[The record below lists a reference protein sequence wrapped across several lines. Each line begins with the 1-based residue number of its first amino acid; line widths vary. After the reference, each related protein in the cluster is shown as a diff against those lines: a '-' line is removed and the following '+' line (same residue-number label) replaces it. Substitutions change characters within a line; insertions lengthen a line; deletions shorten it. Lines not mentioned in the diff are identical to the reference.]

1 MYLDSDRRGTA
12 MSPGLALRIAIL
24 GGVALVMF
32 AIVFFRLWYL
42 QVLSGDH
49 YLAEAN
55 NNRVREIKTPAPRGK
70 IVDRSGHTLVDNR
83 PAQVVEVAPDKLPQD
98 NAAKTQLYTRLGRVL
113 HMTRRE
119 IRTAVRDQ
127 LRAVPFSAA
136 IVKTDVKLP
145 VVEYL
150 SEHASSF
157 PGVTVDK
164 IWLRSYPYHQTAAH
178 IFGTVGEV
186 TEGQLKERRYSGVAQ
201 GDRVGQSGIEY
212 SYDRFLRG
220 KNGARRVLVDASG
233 DPRGTLG
240 SVPSVPGHQLRLS
253 LDLDVQ
259 RVGQQAISGDQGAF
273 VAMDVHTG
281 ALLGLGSNPS
291 FDPNLFSKGIKQSVF
306 DRLNSEA
313 NGAPL
318 IDRAI
323 AGGYPVGSTFKLI
336 TASAALQGGLIT
348 PDTPLYDP
356 GYLKV
361 GGVTFKNA
369 EGAVHGALSL
379 RKALT
384 VSDDVFFYKL
394 GLEANNTGNGHLI
407 QKWAARYGLGRLTGI
422 DVPGELPG
430 TIPSPEWRNRLFK
443 KKLTDR
449 PWTPGDNIN
458 LSVGQGDVRVSPLQL
473 AVAYAALANGGTV
486 LRPELG
492 ERIEDASG
500 RVIQE
505 FHPRAR
511 RHIHLNPVYRQAIL
525 DGLRGAASAPGG
537 TSTAVFQGFPIP
549 IAGKTGTAEK
559 GLGRKDQSW
568 YVALAPYPNPRYVVV
583 VTAEH
588 GGFGADT
595 AAPEARKILAAIF
608 GIKDHGPAPNPNAG
622 RAGVAA
628 PTAPIVPAQTAPA
641 GAAGGTG

>member
-12 MSPGLALRIAIL
+12 MSPGLALRIAIF
-24 GGVALVMF
+24 GGFALVMF
-32 AIVFFRLWYL
+32 AIIFFRLWYL

-49 YLAEAN
+49 YLAQAD

-70 IVDRSGHTLVDNR
+70 IVDRNGHTLVDNR
-83 PAQVVEVAPDKLPQD
+83 LAQVVEIEPDKLPKSQ
-98 NAAKTQLYTRLGRVL
+98 AEKTQLYTRLARL
-113 HMTRRE
+113 LPDTTRRE
-119 IRTAVRDQ
+119 IRTSVREQ
-127 LRAVPFSAA
+127 LRAVPFSSA
-136 IVKTDVKLP
+136 IVKTDVSDP
-145 VVEYL
+145 VVAYL
-150 SEHASSF
+150 TEHASSF
-157 PGVTVDK
+157 PGVTTEKVS
-164 IWLRSYPYHQTAAH
+164 LRAYPYKQTAAH

-186 TEGQLKERRYSGVAQ
+186 TEKQLKERRYSGVTQ

-233 DPRGTLG
+233 DPHGTIG
-240 SVPSVPGHQLRLS
+240 FVPAVPGKQLRLS

-259 RVGQQAISGDQGAF
+259 RTGQQAISGDEGAF
-273 VAMDVHTG
+273 AVMDVHTG
-281 ALLGLGSNPS
+281 ALIALGSNPS
-291 FDPNLFSKGIKQSVF
+291 FDPNLFSKGIKQSVY

-323 AGGYPVGSTFKLI
+323 QSGYPTGSTFKLI
-336 TASAALQGGLIT
+336 TATAALQGGLIT

-361 GGVTFKNA
+361 GGVTFQNA
-369 EGAVHGALSL
+369 EGAVHGTLSL
-379 RKALT
+379 RQALT

-394 GLEANNTGNGHLI
+394 GLEAYNSGNGHLI
-407 QKWAARYGLGRLTGI
+407 QRWAGRYGLGQYTGI
-422 DVPGELPG
+422 DVPGEQPG
-430 TIPSPEWRNRLFK
+430 LVPSPEWRNRLFK

-449 PWTPGDNIN
+449 PWSPGDNIN
-458 LSVGQGDVRVSPLQL
+458 LSVGQGDVQISPLQM

-486 LRPELG
+486 LRPHLA
-492 ERIEDASG
+492 ERIEDQSG

-505 FHPRAR
+505 FRTRAKR
-511 RHIHLNPVYRQAIL
+511 KIKISSQNRQAIL
-525 DGLRGAASAPGG
+525 EGLRGAASADGG
-537 TSTAVFQGFPIP
+537 TSTSVFKGFPIP

-559 GLGRKDQSW
+559 GPGRPDQSW
-568 YVALAPYPNPRYVVV
+568 YVALAPYPDFKYVVV

-595 AAPEARKILAAIF
+595 AAPEARKILAKLF
-608 GIKDHGPAPNPNAG
+608 GVKDKGPAPDPGGSAG
-622 RAGVAA
+622 IRA
-628 PTAPIVPAQTAPA
+628 PTAPIVPA
-641 GAAGGTG
+641 GATG

>member
-49 YLAEAN
+49 YLAQAD
-55 NNRVREIKTPAPRGK
+55 NNRVRLIKTPAPRGK
-70 IVDRSGHTLVDNR
+70 IVDRNGHTLVDNR
-83 PAQVVEVAPDKLPQD
+83 NAQVVTIAPDKLPQ
-98 NAAKTQLYTRLGRVL
+98 NQAAKTQLYTRLGRVL
-113 HMTRRE
+113 HLTRRE
-119 IRTAVRDQ
+119 IRTSVRDQ
-127 LRAVPFSAA
+127 LRAVPFSSA
-136 IVKTDVKLP
+136 IVKTDVKP
-145 VVEYL
+145 AVVAYL
-150 SEHASSF
+150 SEHQSSF

-164 IWLRSYPYHQTAAH
+164 VWLRSYPYKTTAAH

-186 TEGQLKERRYSGVAQ
+186 SEAQLKERRNSGVAP
-201 GDRVGQSGIEY
+201 GDRIGQSGIEAT
-212 SYDRFLRG
+212 YDRFLRG

-233 DPRGTLG
+233 DPRGKLG
-240 SVPSVPGHQLRLS
+240 EVQSVPGHQLRLS
-253 LDLDVQ
+253 LDLGVQ
-259 RVGQQAISGDQGAF
+259 KVGQQAISGDQGAF
-273 VAMDVHTG
+273 VVMDIHTG
-281 ALLGLGSNPS
+281 SLVALGSNPS
-291 FDPNLFSKGIKQSVF
+291 FDPNSFSKGIKQKTLDS
-306 DRLNSEA
+306 LYNPA

-318 IDRAI
+318 TDRAI
-323 AGGYPVGSTFKLI
+323 QGGYPVGSTFKLI
-336 TASAALQGGLIT
+336 TATAALQGGLIT
-348 PDTPLYDP
+348 PSTTLYDP

-369 EGAVHGALSL
+369 EGAVHGALAL
-379 RKALT
+379 HQALT
-384 VSDDVFFYKL
+384 VSDDVFFYRL
-394 GLEANNTGNGHLI
+394 GLEANSTGNGQLI
-407 QKWAARYGLGRLTGI
+407 QRWAARYGLGHLTGI
-422 DVPGELPG
+422 DVPGEQSGL
-430 TIPSPEWRNRLFK
+430 IPSPAWRDRLYK

-458 LSVGQGDVRVSPLQL
+458 LSVGQGDVQVTPLQL

-486 LRPELG
+486 LRPHLG

-505 FHPRAR
+505 FRTRAR
-511 RHIHLNPVYRQAIL
+511 RRIHLDPVNRQAIL
-525 DGLRGAASAPGG
+525 DGLRSAASAPGG
-537 TSTAVFQGFPIP
+537 TSTSVFKGFPIP

-568 YVALAPYPNPRYVVV
+568 YVALAPYPSPRYVVV

-595 AAPEARKILAAIF
+595 AAPEVRKILAKLF
-608 GIKDHGPAPNPNAG
+608 GVKDKGPPPNPNG
-622 RAGVAA
+622 SAGVAA
-628 PTAPIVPAQTAPA
+628 PTAPIVPA
-641 GAAGGTG
+641 GATG

>member
-1 MYLDSDRRGTA
+1 M
-12 MSPGLALRIAIL
+12 
-24 GGVALVMF
+24 
-32 AIVFFRLWYL
+32 
-42 QVLSGDH
+42 
-49 YLAEAN
+49 
-55 NNRVREIKTPAPRGK
+55 
-70 IVDRSGHTLVDNR
+70 
-83 PAQVVEVAPDKLPQD
+83 
-98 NAAKTQLYTRLGRVL
+98 
-113 HMTRRE
+113 
-119 IRTAVRDQ
+119 
-127 LRAVPFSAA
+127 
-136 IVKTDVKLP
+136 P
-145 VVEYL
+145 VVSYL

-157 PGVTVDK
+157 PGVTVDQV
-164 IWLRSYPYHQTAAH
+164 WLRSYPYHQIAAH

-186 TEGQLKERRYSGVAQ
+186 TEQQLKERRYSGVTQ

-233 DPRGTLG
+233 DPHGTIG

-259 RVGQQAISGDQGAF
+259 KVGQQAISGDQGAF
-273 VAMDVHTG
+273 AVMDVHTG
-281 ALLGLGSNPS
+281 ALIALGSNPS
-291 FDPNLFSKGIKQSVF
+291 FDPNLFSKGIKASVYKA
-306 DRLNSEA
+306 LNSEA

-323 AGGYPVGSTFKLI
+323 QGGYPVGSTFKLI

-348 PDTPLYDP
+348 PGTTLYDP

-369 EGAVHGALSL
+369 EGAVHGALAL
-379 RKALT
+379 RDALR

-394 GLEANNTGNGHLI
+394 GLEANNTGNGLLV
-407 QKWAARYGLGRLTGI
+407 QRWAARYGLGRLTGI

-430 TIPSPEWRNRLFK
+430 LIPSPKWRNNLYK
-443 KKLTDR
+443 KHLTDR
-449 PWTPGDNIN
+449 IWTPGDNIN
-458 LSVGQGDVRVSPLQL
+458 LAVGQGDVRVSPLQL

-486 LRPELG
+486 LRPHLG
-492 ERIEDASG
+492 ERIEDQSG

-505 FHPRAR
+505 FSARAR
-511 RHIHLNPVYRQAIL
+511 RKLHMDPGNRQAII
-525 DGLRGAASAPGG
+525 DGLRAAASANGG
-537 TSTAVFQGFPIP
+537 TSTSVFQGFPIP

-568 YVALAPYPNPRYVVV
+568 YVALAPYPSFRYVVV

-595 AAPEARKILAAIF
+595 AAPEARKILAALF
-608 GIKDHGPAPNPNAG
+608 GVKDKGPAPNPNAG

-628 PTAPIVPAQTAPA
+628 PTAPIVPAQTAPVTPA
-641 GAAGGTG
+641 GATG

>member
-24 GGVALVMF
+24 GGIALVMF

-42 QVLSGDH
+42 QVLSGDR
-49 YLAEAN
+49 YLAQAN

-70 IVDRSGHTLVDNR
+70 IVDRNGHTLVDNR
-83 PAQVVEVAPDKLPQD
+83 NAQVVEIAPDKLPDSQ
-98 NAAKTQLYTRLGRVL
+98 AAKTQLYTRLGRVL
-113 HMTRRE
+113 HMTRRD
-119 IRTAVRDQ
+119 IRTSVRDQ
-127 LRAVPFSAA
+127 LRAVPFSSA
-136 IVKTDVKLP
+136 IVKTDVSMA
-145 VVEYL
+145 VVAYL

-164 IWLRSYPYHQTAAH
+164 VWLRSYPYKQTAAH

-186 TEGQLKERRYSGVAQ
+186 TEKQLKERRYSGVAQ

-240 SVPSVPGHQLRLS
+240 AVPSVPGHQLRLS

-259 RVGQQAISGDQGAF
+259 RTGQQAISGDAGAF
-273 VAMDVHTG
+273 VVMDVQTG
-281 ALLGLGSNPS
+281 ALVALGSNPS
-291 FDPNLFSKGIKQSVF
+291 FDPNLFSKGIKQST
-306 DRLNSEA
+306 LNA
-313 NGAPL
+313 LYNPDNGAPL
-318 IDRAI
+318 TDRAI
-323 AGGYPVGSTFKLI
+323 QGGYPVGSTFKLI
-336 TASAALQGGLIT
+336 TATAALQGGLIT
-348 PDTPLYDP
+348 PGTTLYDP

-369 EGAVHGALSL
+369 EGAVYGTLALRDAL
-379 RKALT
+379 R

-394 GLEANNTGNGHLI
+394 GLQAYSTGKGTLI
-407 QKWAARYGLGRLTGI
+407 QRWAARYGLGRLTGV

-430 TIPSPEWRNRLFK
+430 LIPSPEWRNGLFQK
-443 KKLTDR
+443 KQTDR
-449 PWTPGDNIN
+449 PWSPGDNIN
-458 LSVGQGDVRVSPLQL
+458 LAVGQGDLRASPLQL

-486 LRPELG
+486 LRPHLG
-492 ERIEDASG
+492 SRIEDASG

-505 FHPRAR
+505 FRTRAR
-511 RHIHLNPVYRQAIL
+511 RKIRIDPGNRQAII
-525 DGLRGAASAPGG
+525 DGLRAAASADGG
-537 TSTAVFQGFPIP
+537 TSTGVFKGFPIP

-559 GLGRKDQSW
+559 GIGRKEQSW
-568 YVALAPYPNPRYVVV
+568 YVALAPYPSFRYVVV

-588 GGFGADT
+588 GGFGAAT
-595 AAPEARKILAAIF
+595 AAPEARKILAKLF
-608 GIKDHGPAPNPNAG
+608 GVKDKGPAPNPNANVG
-622 RAGVAA
+622 LAR
-628 PTAPIVPAQTAPA
+628 PTAPVVPTR
-641 GAAGGTG
+641 GGTG

>member
-24 GGVALVMF
+24 GGFALVMF
-32 AIVFFRLWYL
+32 SIVFFRLWYL
-42 QVLSGDH
+42 EVLSGDH
-49 YLAEAN
+49 YLAQAD

-70 IVDRSGHTLVDNR
+70 IVDRNGHTLVDNR
-83 PAQVVEVAPDKLPQD
+83 NAQVVTIAPDKLPKSQ
-98 NAAKTQLYTRLGRVL
+98 AEKTQLYIRLGRVL

-119 IRTAVRDQ
+119 IRTSVRDQ

-136 IVKTDVKLP
+136 IVKTDVSMP
-145 VVEYL
+145 IVSYL

-164 IWLRSYPYHQTAAH
+164 IWLRSYPYKQVAAH

-186 TEGQLKERRYSGVAQ
+186 TQQQLKERRYAGVTQ

-220 KNGARRVLVDASG
+220 KNGARRVLVDATG

-259 RVGQQAISGDQGAF
+259 RRAQQAISGDAGAF
-273 VAMDVHTG
+273 AVMDVHSG
-281 ALLGLGSNPS
+281 ALVALGSNPS
-291 FDPNLFSKGIKQSVF
+291 FNPNLFSKGIKQSTL
-306 DRLNSEA
+306 DALYNPN

-318 IDRAI
+318 TDRAI
-323 AGGYPVGSTFKLI
+323 QGAYPVGSTFKLI
-336 TASAALQGGLIT
+336 TATAALQGGLIT
-348 PDTPLYDP
+348 PGTTLYDP

-361 GGVTFKNA
+361 GGVTFRNA
-369 EGAVHGALSL
+369 EGAVHGALAL
-379 RKALT
+379 RQALT

-394 GLEANNTGNGHLI
+394 GLEANGTGNGHLI
-407 QKWAARYGLGRLTGI
+407 QRWASRYGLGHDTGI

-430 TIPSPEWRNRLFK
+430 LIPSPEWRNRLFR

-458 LSVGQGDVRVSPLQL
+458 LAVGQGDVKISPLQL
-473 AVAYAALANGGTV
+473 AVAYGALANGGRV
-486 LRPELG
+486 LRPHLG

-505 FHPRAR
+505 FRARAR
-511 RHIHLNPVYRQAIL
+511 RRLHLDRANRQAII
-525 DGLRGAASAPGG
+525 DGLRGAASGPGG
-537 TSTAVFQGFPIP
+537 TSTAVFKGFPIP

-568 YVALAPYPNPRYVVV
+568 YVALAPYPAFRYVVV

-595 AAPEARKILAAIF
+595 AAPEARKILAALF
-608 GIKDHGPAPNPNAG
+608 GVKDKGPAPDPNAG

-628 PTAPIVPAQTAPA
+628 PTAPVVPAQAAPTAAA
-641 GAAGGTG
+641 GAG

>member
-24 GGVALVMF
+24 GGIALVMF
-32 AIVFFRLWYL
+32 AVVFFRLWYL

-49 YLAEAN
+49 YLAQAD
-55 NNRVREIKTPAPRGK
+55 NNRVREIKTAAPRGK
-70 IVDRSGHTLVDNR
+70 IVDKNGHTLVDNR
-83 PAQVVEVAPDKLPQD
+83 PAQVVQIEPDKLPRD
-98 NAAKTQLYTRLGRVL
+98 NQERTRLYVRLGRVL
-113 HMTRRE
+113 GMTRTE
-119 IRTAVRDQ
+119 IRTAVREQ

-136 IVKTDVKLP
+136 IVKTDVKMP

-150 SEHASSF
+150 SEHGSSF

-164 IWLRSYPYHQTAAH
+164 VWLRSYPYKTTAAH

-186 TEGQLKERRYSGVAQ
+186 SGTQLKERRYSGVDQ

-220 KNGARRVLVDASG
+220 KNGARRILVDASG
-233 DPRGTLG
+233 DPRGKLG
-240 SVPSVPGHQLRLS
+240 EVPSVPGHQLRLS

-259 RVGQQAISGDQGAF
+259 RVGQQAISGDAGAF

-291 FDPNLFSKGIKQSVF
+291 FDPNLFSKGIKQSVL
-306 DRLNSEA
+306 DSLYDKN

-318 IDRAI
+318 TNRATQS
-323 AGGYPVGSTFKLI
+323 GYPVGSTFKLI
-336 TASAALQGGLIT
+336 TATAALQGGLIG
-348 PDTPLYDP
+348 PDTPLNDP

-369 EGAVHGALSL
+369 ESAVHGLLSL

-384 VSDDVFFYKL
+384 VSSDVFFYKL
-394 GLEANNTGNGHLI
+394 GLEANNTGDGHLI
-407 QKWAARYGLGRLTGI
+407 QRWAARYGLGRYTGI
-422 DVPGELPG
+422 DIPGEQKG
-430 TIPSPEWRNRLFK
+430 VIPSPEWRNELFK
-443 KKLTDR
+443 KGLTDR
-449 PWTPGDNIN
+449 GWYPGDNVN
-458 LSVGQGDVRVSPLQL
+458 LAVGQGDVLATPLQL
-473 AVAYAALANGGTV
+473 AVAYAALANNGTV
-486 LRPELG
+486 LRPHLG
-492 ERIEDASG
+492 ERIEDGNG

-505 FHPRAR
+505 FRARAR
-511 RHIHLNPVYRQAIL
+511 RKIKLNPAYRQAIL

-537 TSTAVFQGFPIP
+537 TSTPVFRGFPIP

-559 GLGRKDQSW
+559 GPDRPDQSW
-568 YVALAPYPNPRYVVV
+568 YVALAPYPSFRYVVV

-595 AAPEARKILAAIF
+595 AAPEARKILAAIYN
-608 GIKDHGPAPNPNAG
+608 IKDNGPAPDPNAG
-622 RAGVAA
+622 RAGVQAPA
-628 PTAPIVPAQTAPA
+628 PTTP
-641 GAAGGTG
+641 